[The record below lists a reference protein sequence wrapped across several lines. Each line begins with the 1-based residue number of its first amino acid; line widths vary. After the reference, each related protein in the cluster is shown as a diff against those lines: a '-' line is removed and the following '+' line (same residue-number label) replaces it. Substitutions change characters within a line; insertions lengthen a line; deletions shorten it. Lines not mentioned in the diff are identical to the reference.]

1 MYVEF
6 FMYFCSKIRRTM
18 DTYHFRKQIR
28 RLPGKVIHAIPLPE
42 PEVTTGNGVRREIG
56 TMCQKAGYK
65 QVLVVTDE
73 TLHRLGYDEA
83 IMESLKAAKVQASLF
98 CDIHSEPTIAII
110 EAGRQQAL
118 DTKAEAII
126 ALGGGSVMDSCKM
139 IAAGCK
145 IPHVPVKALLLKF
158 LPVPGETLPL
168 IMVPST
174 AGTGAELTVGAVVTN
189 DQGAKGSTVL
199 IGLNVTNVVHDSELT
214 IRAPKAVSAACGID
228 ALSHCIEGAVS
239 DTDVDEEDMRMSMEG
254 VKLILKNLPI
264 VLREPD
270 NQEARLN
277 MARAAMYGGNAINTQ
292 LAGYVHAFAHSIG
305 AKYHLS
311 HGQAISLM
319 LLPVLEFQKEA
330 CQAHYEALAK
340 YCGICGRDEKTEVAA
355 NAFLQAIRELMAEC
369 EMDQIPSP
377 VRACDHEQLIPMIAA
392 DSINYSAPVTLS
404 NADIKDILVK
414 FESQKSNVEGGYS
427 EESIRDVVAAQ
438 RKFFRTGETL
448 PIKWRIKQLKRLK
461 SAVLAHQ
468 DELIAALRE
477 DLGRSELEAYLCD
490 IGPIITEVNEMI
502 SGLRRWSRPEV
513 HFSGLMCWPSVFTKV
528 YKMPYGVSLVISPF
542 NFPILLT
549 IGVVAAAM
557 CGGNT
562 VVVKSSSKSAAST
575 AALKKFFAEVFPPE
589 YITLIDGGHDVADMC
604 LAQRWDKI
612 FYTGSPSVGKHVLAE
627 AAKNLTPV
635 ALELGGETGNWC
647 VVRADAD
654 LKDAARKI
662 AFFKLLNAGQICIN
676 INQIAVAEE
685 IAEDFMKEL
694 KAAFIA
700 QIGEHAETNPEYPKL
715 ITDAAYNKCAKLAD
729 EYRDRIVFGG
739 IGDPKT
745 RQYAPT
751 IIYPVD
757 INEHIVQH
765 ELFCPLLPIV
775 PFKDAEVDVLMDVI
789 AEREHPLAMYVFT
802 KNMRWAKRV
811 MQTQQFGGGCINEV
825 CIHMM
830 VKGVPFNG
838 TGHSGMGAYHGEW
851 GFREF
856 THPQTVLKGRTH
868 FNLSLREH
876 PYSGE
881 AGKTKMKLL
890 RLFER

>member
-1 MYVEF
+1 MN
-6 FMYFCSKIRRTM
+6 
-18 DTYHFRKQIR
+18 TYYFRKQIH
-28 RLPGKVIHAIPLPE
+28 RLPGKVIHTIPLPE
-42 PEVTTGNGVRREIG
+42 PEVTEGPASRAQIG
-56 TMCQKAGYK
+56 ELCHKAGYK
-65 QVLVVTDE
+65 HVLLVTDR
-73 TLHRLGYDEA
+73 TLSGLGYAKAITDSLEA
-83 IMESLKAAKVQASLF
+83 AHKDYSVYD
-98 CDIHSEPTIAII
+98 DIHTEPNIAII
-110 EAGRQQAL
+110 EAGRQLAI
-118 DTKAEAII
+118 DNHAECII

-139 IAAGCK
+139 IAAGVK
-145 IPHVPVKALLLKF
+145 MPHLPVKALLLKF
-158 LPVPGETLPL
+158 LPVPGSTLPI

-189 DQGAKGSTVL
+189 DQGAKSSTVL
-199 IGLNVTNVVHDSELT
+199 IGLNVTHVIHDSELT
-214 IRAPKAVSAACGID
+214 IHAPQSVTAACGMD
-228 ALSHCIEGAVS
+228 ALSHCIEGAIS
-239 DTDVDEEDMRMSMEG
+239 DTDVDEEDMQMSLEG
-254 VKLILKNLPI
+254 IKLILANLPV
-264 VLREPD
+264 VLREPE
-270 NQEARLN
+270 NNEARLA
-277 MARAAMYGGNAINTQ
+277 MCRAAMYGGNAINTQ

-305 AKYHLS
+305 AKYHMP

-319 LLPVLEFQKEA
+319 LMPVLEYQKEA
-330 CQAHYEALAK
+330 CRERYEQIAQ
-340 YCGICGRDEKTEVAA
+340 YCGVPD
-355 NAFLQAIRELMAEC
+355 FLQAVRELMHTC
-369 EMDQIPSP
+369 SMDQLSSP
-377 VRACDHEQLIPMIAA
+377 VRMCDHEQLIPMIAA

-404 NADIKDILVK
+404 EEDIRTVLQTVSAPVPAFGQEASD
-414 FESQKSNVEGGYS
+414 
-427 EESIRDVVAAQ
+427 EERIRQIVAAQ
-438 RKFFRTGETL
+438 RRFFRTGETL
-448 PIKWRIKQLKRLK
+448 PVKWRIQQLKRLK
-461 SAVLAHQ
+461 AAVIAHA
-468 DELIAALRE
+468 DEFTAALAE
-477 DLGRSELEAYLCD
+477 DLGRSEVEAYLCD
-490 IGPIITEVNEMI
+490 VGPIIVEINEMI
-502 SGLRRWSRPEV
+502 SGLRRWSRPEW
-513 HFSGLMCWPSVFTKV
+513 HFSGLMCFPSLVTKV

-562 VVVKSSSKSAAST
+562 VVVKSSSKSAACT
-575 AALKKFFAEVFPPE
+575 AVLKRFFAEVFPPE
-589 YITLIDGGHDVADMC
+589 YITLIDGGHDVADIC
-604 LAQRWDKI
+604 LAQRFDKI
-612 FYTGSPSVGKHVLAE
+612 FYTGSPAVGKHVLAE

-662 AFFKLLNAGQICIN
+662 AFFKLTNAGQICIN

-685 IAEDFMKEL
+685 VAEAFMAEL
-694 KAAFIA
+694 KKAFIT

-729 EYRDRIVFGG
+729 EYRERIVFGG
-739 IGDPKT
+739 VGDKT
-745 RQYAPT
+745 TRKYAPT
-751 IIYPVD
+751 MIYPVD

-775 PFKDAEVDVLMDVI
+775 PFKDAEVDTLMDVI
-789 AEREHPLAMYVFT
+789 ADREHPLAMYLFT
-802 KNMRWAKRV
+802 KNMRWANRV

-856 THPQTVLKGRTH
+856 THPQTVLKGSTH
-868 FNLSLREH
+868 FNLPLREH

-881 AGKTKMKLL
+881 AGRKKMSLL